1 MWSAAGGMREV
12 TAQDRPLAQFL
23 FGSGLLFITRAGT
36 ALLLLFINVIL
47 ARQMPLGDVGIFL
60 FFYTLSV
67 LVGSLITLG
76 TGTAALRFVSEARD
90 AGDYAA
96 AAQVGARAAGLML
109 VLAGA
114 FLVLAGLAFATG
126 ATPWL
131 SRFPGL
137 ADWGFH
143 ALLWV
148 AAVAIRMNAFDIL
161 IAQDRPGLAALHSG
175 FGAAA
180 TTALVLLGALA
191 IGVEITIG
199 LVLGAATLAAVLS
212 AISAQGNA
220 LRCGR
225 RDINAAEPRSSDPVP
240 GFCALLRVGA
250 PIAFSKTL
258 SSRRKELLV
267 VVLGAVASAEAVAL
281 LGLANQ
287 VIQVI
292 AMPMVAVTALIQPQI
307 ARAGR
312 DGGLAANMPRIRTLW
327 SVALA
332 PVIVIAVVVA
342 LLAEP
347 LAVLAY
353 GPSYADIG
361 VLLMALIL
369 GSLVA
374 VAAGPTTQT
383 LMMTGHEKAL
393 ALLSLLESIPLVFLG
408 LALGARFGALGGAWA
423 FTLSVL
429 LVSVIHI
436 VYIRRLLGLWVFAW
450 VFPTSLH

>member
-1 MWSAAGGMREV
+1 MREV
-12 TAQDRPLAQFL
+12 TARDRPLARFL

-47 ARQMPLGDVGIFL
+47 ARQIPLGDVGIFL
-60 FFYTLSV
+60 FLYTVSV
-67 LVGSLITLG
+67 LIGSLITLG
-76 TGTAALRFVSEARD
+76 TGTAALRFVSEARG

-114 FLVLAGLAFATG
+114 FLVLGGAAFVTG
-126 ATPWL
+126 TAAWL

-137 ADWGFH
+137 PDWRFH
-143 ALLWV
+143 ALVWV
-148 AAVAIRMNAFDIL
+148 AAVAIRMNAFDVL

-191 IGVEITIG
+191 IGVEVTLG

-212 AISAQGNA
+212 AISAQVNA
-220 LRCGR
+220 LRCAR
-225 RDINAAEPRSSDPVP
+225 RDRNAAEPRSSGPVP
-240 GFCALLRVGA
+240 GVGALLRVGA
-250 PIAFSKTL
+250 PIVFSKTL
-258 SSRRKELLV
+258 SSRRKEILV

-292 AMPMVAVTALIQPQI
+292 AMPMVAVTTLIQPQI

-327 SVALA
+327 SVALV
-332 PVIVIAVVVA
+332 PVIVIAVAAA
-342 LLAEP
+342 LFAEP

-353 GPSYADIG
+353 GPSYAEVG
-361 VLLMALIL
+361 VLLLVSIMGRLIT
-369 GSLVA
+369 
-374 VAAGPTTQT
+374 VAAGPTTHT
-383 LMMTGHEKAL
+383 LMMTGHERVL
-393 ALLSLLESIPLVFLG
+393 AVFSVLETIPLVLLG
-408 LALGARFGALGGAWA
+408 LVLGAQFGALGGAWA

-429 LVSVIHI
+429 FVSVLYT
-436 VYIRRLLGLWVFAW
+436 VYIRVRLGLWVFAW
-450 VFPTSLH
+450 VFPASLRG